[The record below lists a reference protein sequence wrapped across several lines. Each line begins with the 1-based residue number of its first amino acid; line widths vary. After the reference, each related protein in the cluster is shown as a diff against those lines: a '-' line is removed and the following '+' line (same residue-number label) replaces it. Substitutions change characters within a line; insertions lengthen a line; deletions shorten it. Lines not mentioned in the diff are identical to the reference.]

1 MDNYFLIS
9 EFAKLRDININ
20 SLRYYE
26 KLGIL
31 KPAYVDE
38 RTGYRYYATEQL
50 PLLNNI
56 ILCVQL
62 GISLKEMATYIDG
75 EGNLQ
80 TQRLLEQGKIV
91 AQERITEM
99 QNNLKYI
106 EHSLK
111 NMEENKEFV
120 NKEGTYTRIIRE
132 RKIITT
138 DSYDDKLDVKKVV
151 SKISELYKIAQKNN
165 FFPILPAGQILELD
179 KAGKVSI
186 RFFLEILNCEDEYQR
201 VEVLPAGEYSCVQ
214 LVLDPETDLEKRVRE
229 NWNIQQDSRIIIDN
243 IVLDKYS
250 FGTKSSEL
258 QKLERIVP

>member
-91 AQERITEM
+91 AQKRITEM

-120 NKEGTYTRIIRE
+120 NKEGTYTRNIRE
-132 RKIITT
+132 RRIITT
-138 DSYDDKLDVKKVV
+138 DSYSGKLDVKKVV

-186 RFFLEILNCEDEYQR
+186 RFFLEILNCEDEYPR

-214 LVLDPETDLEKRVRE
+214 LVLEPETDLEKRVRE
-229 NWNIQQDSRIIIDN
+229 NWNIKQDSRIIIDN

>member
-91 AQERITEM
+91 AQKRITEM

-111 NMEENKEFV
+111 NMEENREFV
-120 NKEGTYTRIIRE
+120 NKEGTYTRNIRE
-132 RKIITT
+132 RRIITT
-138 DSYDDKLDVKKVV
+138 DSYSGKLDVKKVV

-179 KAGKVSI
+179 KDGKVSI

>member
-38 RTGYRYYATEQL
+38 KTGYRYYATEQL

-62 GISLKEMATYIDG
+62 GISLKEMARYIDG

-111 NMEENKEFV
+111 NMEENKEFA
-120 NKEGTYTRIIRE
+120 NKEGTYRRNIQE
-132 RKIITT
+132 RRIITT
-138 DSYDDKLDVKKVV
+138 DSYDGKPDVKKVV
-151 SKISELYKIAQKNN
+151 SKISELYKIAQRNN
-165 FFPILPAGQILELD
+165 FSLFFRR
-179 KAGKVSI
+179 GK
-186 RFFLEILNCEDEYQR
+186 F
-201 VEVLPAGEYSCVQ
+201 
-214 LVLDPETDLEKRVRE
+214 
-229 NWNIQQDSRIIIDN
+229 
-243 IVLDKYS
+243 
-250 FGTKSSEL
+250 
-258 QKLERIVP
+258 

>member
-9 EFAKLRDININ
+9 EFAKLRNININ

-38 RTGYRYYATEQL
+38 KTGYRYYAAEQL

-62 GISLKEMATYIDG
+62 GIPLKEMATYIDE

-80 TQRLLEQGKIV
+80 SQRLLEQGKIV
-91 AQERITEM
+91 AQKRIHEM
-99 QNNLKYI
+99 HNNLKYI
-106 EHSLK
+106 ENSLK
-111 NMEENKEFV
+111 NMEENKAFV
-120 NKEGTYTRIIRE
+120 NREGTYLRNIQKR
-132 RKIITT
+132 RIITT
-138 DSYDDKLDVKKVV
+138 DSYNGKLDVKKVV
-151 SKISELYKIAQKNN
+151 SKISEIYKIAQKNN

-186 RFFLEILNCEDEYQR
+186 RFFLEILNCENEHPR

-214 LVLDPETDLEKRVRE
+214 LVLNPEMDLEKSVRE
-229 NWNIQQDSRIIIDN
+229 NWNIQEGGRIIIDN

-250 FGTKSSEL
+250 FGTRPSEL
-258 QKLERIVP
+258 QKLERVRL

>member
-38 RTGYRYYATEQL
+38 KTSYRYYSAEQL

-62 GISLKEMATYIDG
+62 GIPLKEMAAYIDG

-80 TQRLLEQGKIV
+80 SQKLLEQGKIV
-91 AQERITEM
+91 AQKRINEM

-106 EHSLK
+106 ETSLK
-111 NMEENKEFV
+111 NMEENRAFV
-120 NKEGTYTRIIRE
+120 NRKGMYCRNIQE
-132 RKIITT
+132 RRIITT
-138 DSYDDKLDVKKVV
+138 DSYSGRLDVKDVV
-151 SKISELYKIAQKNN
+151 SKISEIYKIAQKND
-165 FFPILPAGQILELD
+165 FFPILPAGQIIELD
-179 KAGKVSI
+179 EDGKISI
-186 RFFLEILNCEDEYQR
+186 RFFLEIVCCENEHPQ
-201 VEVLPAGEYSCVQ
+201 VEVLPAGEYSCIQ
-214 LVLDPETDLEKRVRE
+214 LTLNPEMDLEKSVRE
-229 NWNIQQDSRIIIDN
+229 IWKVREDSRIIVEN

-250 FGTKSSEL
+250 FGTRPSEL
-258 QKLERIVP
+258 QKLERVLP